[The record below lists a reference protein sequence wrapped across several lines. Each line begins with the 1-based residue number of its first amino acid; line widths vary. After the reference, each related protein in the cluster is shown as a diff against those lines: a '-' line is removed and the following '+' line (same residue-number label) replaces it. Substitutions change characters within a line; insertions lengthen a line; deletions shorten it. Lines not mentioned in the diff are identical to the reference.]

1 MFKHGLTNT
10 LPGLFAAWKRWGYI
24 NGVHY
29 VVDRKPPK
37 SFSKPITEPADYEHV
52 ITFYNGSVA
61 IIICQD
67 RPGSSNSLTLSWL
80 LIVIKELD
88 TDKFYEDQ
96 TMLIK
101 KFDEAK

>member
-1 MFKHGLTNT
+1 MVG
-10 LPGLFAAWKRWGYI
+10 
-24 NGVHY
+24 
-29 VVDRKPPK
+29 RKPPK
-37 SFSKPITEPADYEHV
+37 SFSKTITEPAYYEHV
-52 ITFYNGSVA
+52 ITFYKCSVA
-61 IIICQD
+61 IIISQD

-88 TDKFYEDQ
+88 TDKFYEDP

>member
-1 MFKHGLTNT
+1 MVG
-10 LPGLFAAWKRWGYI
+10 
-24 NGVHY
+24 
-29 VVDRKPPK
+29 RKPPK
-37 SFSKPITEPADYEHV
+37 SFSKPIIEPAYYEHV
-52 ITFYNGSVA
+52 ITFYNCSVA
-61 IIICQD
+61 IIISQD

-88 TDKFYEDQ
+88 TDKFYEDP